1 LLPSPFDNC
10 SFVTFLSAEI
20 KSSELSASPQPKNWD
35 ASLYDTKHSFVWKY
49 GAELIELLAP
59 QPGERILDLGCGTG
73 HLTERIAESGAR
85 VIGFDR
91 SPTMLAEA
99 HVNYPELELVAG
111 DATRMSFAR
120 PFDAVFSNA
129 VLHWIMDAEAVVRS
143 VAACLR
149 PGGRFVAELGG
160 KGNIEQFR
168 AAVHAALHS
177 LGYPDGPGWNPKYFP
192 TVAQYAGLLERHGMA
207 VRYARHFERPTL
219 LEGGSDGLRLWLEMF
234 EGVTLN
240 RIAPEHRAAF
250 VKMVEDRLRSRL
262 FANGRWTAD
271 YVRLRLLALRQE

>member
-1 LLPSPFDNC
+1 MPDPAGSPT
-10 SFVTFLSAEI
+10 V
-20 KSSELSASPQPKNWD
+20 PKNWD

-73 HLTERIAESGAR
+73 HLTHRIAESGAH

-99 HVNYPELELVAG
+99 HASYPKLELVAG
-111 DATRMSFAR
+111 DATRMAFAQ

-129 VLHWIMDAEAVVRS
+129 VLHWIMDAEAVVRC

-168 AAVHAALHS
+168 TAVHEALHT
-177 LGYPDGPGWNPKYFP
+177 LGYPEGPQWNPKYFP
-192 TVAQYAGLLERHGMA
+192 TVAQYAGLLEQYGLV
-207 VRYARHFERPTL
+207 VRYARHFERPTPL
-219 LEGGSDGLRLWLEMF
+219 NGGIDGLRMWLAMF
-234 EGVTLN
+234 EGVTLS
-240 RIAPEHRAAF
+240 RIAPGHRERL
-250 VKMVEDRLRSRL
+250 VKMVEEQLRPRL
-262 FANGRWTAD
+262 FHDGQWTAD
-271 YVRLRLLALRQE
+271 YVRLRLIAYLE